1 MRSEQISIR
10 LDKVVVLHASDK
22 MQWNVL
28 LRFRRGNLE
37 TAHNLKVP
45 LTQSGRRFFLF
56 LCHSRVVRCDF
67 IES

>member
-1 MRSEQISIR
+1 
-10 LDKVVVLHASDK
+10 V
-22 MQWNVL
+22 
-28 LRFRRGNLE
+28 
-37 TAHNLKVP
+37 T